1 MEAAPPQPHH
11 VVHVIEDEQDETA
24 GVDQPQLSEQL
35 HWWGAAR
42 TRQESSLSV
51 AGAAAVDDSEPSELQ
66 AFAEAMQCIT
76 SVGGAVIGVR
86 GIIWVYHDAP

>member
-11 VVHVIEDEQDETA
+11 VVHVIEDETT
-24 GVDQPQLSEQL
+24 GVDQPQLSQQL
-35 HWWGAAR
+35 HWWEAAR
-42 TRQESSLSV
+42 TRQESCLS
-51 AGAAAVDDSEPSELQ
+51 AASAAAVDGFESSELQ

-86 GIIWVYHDAP
+86 GIIWVYHDAS

>member
-11 VVHVIEDEQDETA
+11 VVHVIEDETTDF
-24 GVDQPQLSEQL
+24 DPPQLSQQV

-42 TRQESSLSV
+42 TRQESNLLSV
-51 AGAAAVDDSEPSELQ
+51 ASAAAVEDFESSELQ

-86 GIIWVYHDAP
+86 GIIWVYYNAP